1 MCIFLAEHDAVKAE
15 EEKKEL
21 EEKLKIMEAENE
33 HAISVMKK
41 QIADLNDELKEKRA
55 KFSALSYELEQ
66 KDRELKT
73 LREKGLKWMHLL
85 MNSILKQLKYA

>member
-1 MCIFLAEHDAVKAE
+1 MHIAICIFLAEHDAVKAE

-21 EEKLKIMEAENE
+21 EEKLKIIEAEKE
-33 HAISVMKK
+33 RTISVMKK
-41 QIADLNDELKEKRA
+41 EIAELNDELKEKRE

-73 LREKGLKWMHLL
+73 MREKGLK
-85 MNSILKQLKYA
+85 SIY